1 VRTSLYWG
9 IGERRPREV
18 AVSISCSK
26 RLCTEGWVSM
36 SMMRACMAVPVVS
49 APASSTR
56 RISARMYS
64 GSKGLFCSSRASM
77 KLFCIFPLAFS
88 FVG

>member
-1 VRTSLYWG
+1 
-9 IGERRPREV
+9 
-18 AVSISCSK
+18 VSSSS
-26 RLCTEGWVSM
+26 RSFAWTEGWVRM

-77 KLFCIFPLAFS
+77 KLHLYHQLSLLIRQE
-88 FVG
+88 VR